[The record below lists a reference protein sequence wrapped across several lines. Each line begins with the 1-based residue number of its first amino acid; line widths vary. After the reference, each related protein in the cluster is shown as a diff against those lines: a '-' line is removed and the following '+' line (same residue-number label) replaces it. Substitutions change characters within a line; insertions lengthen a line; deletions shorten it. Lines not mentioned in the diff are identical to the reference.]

1 MDSRIKRLLKDI
13 FIFAAGNASS
23 KIILLFLMPL
33 YTTKLTTAEYGI
45 SDTLNTLI
53 ELLVPIIT
61 LCMAEAVFRFSI
73 ETEKNTNEVAFFN
86 GSKIMLYGFSIFT
99 AIGVLLKLLYDY
111 EYALVLV
118 WMLTSYS
125 LKQFLGCYLR
135 GIGRAMAF
143 ATSGVIGTLVLVISN
158 ILLLVF
164 FNQGINGYLW
174 SIVVSNIV
182 SIIIMAVA
190 VHPIKIICSNF
201 KISTQEK
208 KSVLNSMLRYS
219 LPIIPNSISWW
230 LNNAANKYIIL
241 FICGSSVTG
250 LFSAAGKVPAVIN
263 LLSNIFQQ
271 AWQFTSAKEYD
282 KENTSDFYTKIFSLY
297 SPFILLS
304 CSFVIIINPIISSFV
319 LQGEFAEA
327 QRYVPLL
334 LFSSTLSCYSIFF
347 GGIYTA
353 AKKSKMLMIST
364 VVGAIVNI
372 GLCVIMVPL
381 WSVYGALIAN
391 VISYSVVVMIRIIDS
406 RKYVAIKHNWVLMGT
421 SLVLVLI
428 QSIMGLLDASL
439 LTSVVSIVLFG
450 LIAVINFINQYSA
463 RNRRVDKT

>member
-1 MDSRIKRLLKDI
+1 MDSRIKRLIKDI
-13 FIFAAGNASS
+13 FIFTAGNASS

-73 ETEKNTNEVAFFN
+73 ETENHINEIAFFN

-99 AIGVLLKLLYDY
+99 VIGLLLKLLFDY
-111 EYALVLV
+111 EYAFVLV
-118 WMLTSYS
+118 WMLISYS
-125 LKQFLGCYLR
+125 MKQFLGCYLR
-135 GIGRAMAF
+135 GIGKSMAF

-158 ILLLVF
+158 ILLLVS

-174 SIVVSNIV
+174 SIVASNTV
-182 SIIIMAVA
+182 SILMMAVT

-201 KISTQEK
+201 KRKTHEK
-208 KSVLNSMLRYS
+208 KVVLNNMLRYS

-230 LNNAANKYIIL
+230 LNNAANKYILL

-282 KENTSDFYTKIFSLY
+282 KENTSSFYTKIFSLY

-304 CSFVIIINPIISSFV
+304 CSFVIIINPLISNFV
-319 LQGEFAEA
+319 LQGDFVEA
-327 QRYVPLL
+327 QHYVPLL

-364 VVGAIVNI
+364 AVGAFVNI
-372 GLCVIMVPL
+372 GLCIMMIPI
-381 WSVYGALIAN
+381 WNVYGALIAN
-391 VISYSVVVMIRIIDS
+391 VISYSVVVLIRIIDS
-406 RKYVAIKHNWVLMGT
+406 RKYVMVQHNWVLMVI
-421 SLVLVLI
+421 SLTLVLI
-428 QSIMGLLDASL
+428 QSVIGLLDFSYPIL
-439 LTSVVSIVLFG
+439 VISIVIFG
-450 LIAVINFINQYSA
+450 VIAVVNIVCQNNV
-463 RNRRVDKT
+463 RNRR

>member
-1 MDSRIKRLLKDI
+1 MDSRIKRLVKDI

-45 SDTLNTLI
+45 SDSLNTLI

-73 ETEKNTNEVAFFN
+73 ETENRINEIAFFN

-99 AIGVLLKLLYDY
+99 AIGLLLKLLFDY
-111 EYALVLV
+111 EYAFVLV
-118 WMLTSYS
+118 WMLISYS
-125 LKQFLGCYLR
+125 MKQFFGCYLR
-135 GIGRAMAF
+135 GIGKSMAF

-158 ILLLVF
+158 ILLLVS

-174 SIVVSNIV
+174 SIVVSNTV
-182 SIIIMAVA
+182 SILMMAVT

-201 KISTQEK
+201 KSKTHEK
-208 KSVLNSMLRYS
+208 KFVLNNMLRYS

-230 LNNAANKYIIL
+230 LNNAANKYILL

-282 KENTSDFYTKIFSLY
+282 KENTSSFYTKIFSLY

-304 CSFVIIINPIISSFV
+304 CSFVIIINPLISNFV
-319 LQGEFAEA
+319 LQGDFAEA
-327 QRYVPLL
+327 QHYVPLL

-364 VVGAIVNI
+364 VVGAFVNI
-372 GLCVIMVPL
+372 GLCIIMIPI
-381 WSVYGALIAN
+381 WNVYGALIAN
-391 VISYSVVVMIRIIDS
+391 VISYSVVVLIRIIDS
-406 RKYVAIKHNWVLMGT
+406 RKYVMVQHNWVLMVI
-421 SLVLVLI
+421 SLTLMLI
-428 QSIMGLLDASL
+428 QSIIGLLDFSGPIL
-439 LTSVVSIVLFG
+439 VISIVIFG
-450 LIAVINFINQYSA
+450 VIAVVNIVYQNNV
-463 RNRRVDKT
+463 RNRR